1 VIDTLARMLDG
12 CRANLIHFTGGTQAA
27 NMAEQWQYRGFP
39 PMTRVIEARH
49 CRPAPRPGFST
60 GPQDA
65 GGHGFLRA
73 PMRVVNVL
81 VKLVTNGEHAQP
93 WFMADSQYRSH
104 GDLTTR

>member
-1 VIDTLARMLDG
+1 MLG
-12 CRANLIHFTGGTQAA
+12 VT
-27 NMAEQWQYRGFP
+27 
-39 PMTRVIEARH
+39 
-49 CRPAPRPGFST
+49 
-60 GPQDA
+60 
-65 GGHGFLRA
+65 GFLRA